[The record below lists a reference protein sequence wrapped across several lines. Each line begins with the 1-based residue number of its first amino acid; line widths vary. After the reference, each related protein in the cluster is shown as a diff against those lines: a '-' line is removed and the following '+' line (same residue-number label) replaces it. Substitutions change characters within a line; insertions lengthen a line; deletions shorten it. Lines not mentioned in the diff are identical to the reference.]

1 MRRTLLSA
9 TLCLAAFPSIGAV
22 ITVGVGKDYATLNAA
37 ITNAQA
43 NDEIRIDAGVYINDY
58 STIIVPLTIVGVG
71 GIAVLDA
78 NAPIPNGKAIL
89 VTRANVTIR
98 NLEFRDASVP
108 DRNGAGIRHELG
120 DLTIEDGIFRNNEDG
135 ILGGDGAT
143 IDVVVRN
150 SSFID
155 NGFGDGFT
163 HGLYLNN
170 IASLTVE
177 DSDFSGTL
185 VGHDIK
191 SRAATT
197 IVRNNILDD
206 GVSGTTSYAIDISN
220 CGIAEIVGN
229 QIAQGPGTQN
239 PSMVAYG
246 AEGCTKAV
254 NSLLVENNSFI
265 NTKPGT
271 SIGVNNFSAV
281 VAVLRGNTFGGL
293 ATNLR
298 GPGVFVGP
306 GQDPDPTDPTDPTA
320 VPAPMSLALL
330 GFGAAALAM
339 FRRKPAQRS

>member
-9 TLCLAAFPSIGAV
+9 TLCLAAFPSIAAV

-43 NDEIRIDAGVYINDY
+43 NDEIRIDAGVYFNDY
-58 STIIVPLTIVGVG
+58 STINVPLTIVGVG

-78 NAPIPNGKAIL
+78 NAAIPNGKAIL

-120 DLTIEDGIFRNNEDG
+120 DLTVENSIFRNNEDG

-177 DSDFSGTL
+177 DSTFSGTL

-197 IVRNNILDD
+197 IVRNNVLDD
-206 GVSGTTSYAIDISN
+206 GVSGTASYAIDVSN
-220 CGIAEIVGN
+220 CGIAQIVGN
-229 QIAQGPGTQN
+229 QITQGPNTQN
-239 PSMVAYG
+239 PAMVVYG
-246 AEGCTKAV
+246 AEGCTKAA
-254 NSLLVENNSFI
+254 NSLLVENNSFV
-265 NTKPGT
+265 NSKPGT
-271 SIGVNNFSAV
+271 SIGVNNFSSV
-281 VAVLRGNTFGGL
+281 VAVLRGNTFTGL
-293 ATNLR
+293 SQNLR
-298 GPGVFVGP
+298 GPGVFAGP
-306 GQDPDPTDPTDPTA
+306 TDPDPDPVPTP

-330 GFGAAALAM
+330 GFGAAALALL
-339 FRRKPAQRS
+339 RGRPAQRS

>member
-9 TLCLAAFPSIGAV
+9 TLCLAAFPSIAAV
-22 ITVGVGKDYATLNAA
+22 ITVGVGKDFATLSAA

-120 DLTIEDGIFRNNEDG
+120 DLTIEDSIFGNNEDG
-135 ILGGDGAT
+135 ILTNSGAD

-150 SSFID
+150 SMFID
-155 NGFGDGFT
+155 SGFGDGFS
-163 HGLYLNN
+163 HGLYALNIN
-170 IASLTVE
+170 SLTVE
-177 DSDFSGTL
+177 DSEFTGTL

-206 GVSGTTSYAIDISN
+206 GVTGTASFAIEISN
-220 CGIAEIVGN
+220 CGIAQIVGN
-229 QIAQGPGTQN
+229 QITQGPSTQN
-239 PSMVAYG
+239 SSMVGYG
-246 AEGCTKAV
+246 AEGCTHAL
-254 NSLLVENNSFI
+254 NSLLVDSNSFV
-265 NTKPGT
+265 NTRPGN
-271 SIGVNNFSAV
+271 SIGVNNFSPAI
-281 VAVLRGNTFGGL
+281 AMLRNNTFQGV
-293 ATNLR
+293 ATPLR
-298 GPGVFVGP
+298 GPGIFVGP
-306 GQDPDPTDPTDPTA
+306 TEPDPDPVPVP